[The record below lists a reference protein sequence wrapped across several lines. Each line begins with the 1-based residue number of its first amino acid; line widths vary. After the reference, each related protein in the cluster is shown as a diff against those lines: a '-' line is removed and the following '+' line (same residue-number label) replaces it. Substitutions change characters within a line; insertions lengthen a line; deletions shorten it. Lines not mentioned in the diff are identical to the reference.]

1 MENMENDGE
10 TGHRSSSG
18 RKFGRAAADGKA
30 SKSSSMLCG
39 SKLEGPK
46 TGDTAISW
54 LDRPKNRLQV
64 PQNDSKQALFEV
76 KRGETLMQRAWDT
89 YEGR

>member
-1 MENMENDGE
+1 MENDGE

-54 LDRPKNRLQV
+54 LDRPQIASKCLKM
-64 PQNDSKQALFEV
+64 PQNKRYFQV